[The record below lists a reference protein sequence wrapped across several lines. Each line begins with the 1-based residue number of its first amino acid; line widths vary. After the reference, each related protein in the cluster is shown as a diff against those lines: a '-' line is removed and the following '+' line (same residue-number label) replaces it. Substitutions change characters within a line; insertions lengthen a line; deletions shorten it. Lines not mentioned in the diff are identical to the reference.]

1 MGIKT
6 KDTINIFLSR
16 NKRRCRSN
24 LSRLGVRIFDAI
36 FGKFYFLNIEN
47 NSINFVL
54 QNPIDFKL
62 SKADWVVANKY
73 LNHYFD
79 LLGSDWVQVSYG
91 MSCAGF
97 LDVRYDP
104 GPLFSKSWLGKDG
117 LKIRNIRSH
126 ISPRYIPIDW
136 QVDFKSGYRW
146 SENKWYRNISYE
158 KLKGVDIK
166 VPWELS
172 RLQHLPLLAATYADK
187 REDKWAIEI
196 IDQTLDWISANP
208 PRYGVNWACTM
219 DVSIRVVNILIAIDI
234 LRSSGYRPSIE
245 VEKILTASI
254 YSHAKHISANLEW
267 SEVMRGNHY
276 LANIAGLLVTSIYLP
291 SSDETNAWIMYSTQE
306 IMIEMERQF
315 LHDGGHFEAS
325 TCYHSFC
332 MEMIAVAILFSES
345 IPTKRL
351 EIIFDSAE
359 VRFWSGA
366 GLRKDTYIKLKSNYY
381 LSGSIF
387 SNDFHDKFLSGI
399 HFIADV
405 LKPNGHLPQIGDN
418 DSGRFIGLL
427 GSYFLKDFE
436 GILSLHKNF
445 NGALGWIGLLL
456 PILPTRIIDA
466 FTSSYIDK
474 SYEIFGASILQN
486 CPKNRYSMEWNNPRL
501 SFMPTFDGDKPTYFI
516 DRFIERSTHKVASE
530 LLIDGAEFLNGLE
543 LYAYQDFGLYIF
555 KSKRIYLSIRCGYA
569 KWDSSGCHAH
579 EDQLSLE
586 IMIDGKSISRDPGT
600 YVYTPSRHLRNLYRS
615 SATHVAPYT
624 QTKKSQLYSGDS
636 NSPPFSPPRHYF
648 GKCIKVSEKFF
659 FGISSVDGGEV
670 MRKVELYDDR
680 LAVTDYYRLDESWY
694 APNESLFSPFVN
706 IPFSP
711 GYGHQ

>member
-36 FGKFYFLNIEN
+36 FGKFYFLNFKN
-47 NSINFVL
+47 NSICFVL

-62 SKADWVVANKY
+62 SKTDWIVANKY

-97 LDVRYDP
+97 LGARYDP
-104 GPLFSKSWLGKDG
+104 GPLFSKSWLGKDR

-126 ISPRYIPIDW
+126 ISPSYIPIDW

-146 SENKWYRNISYE
+146 SEKKWYRNISYGE
-158 KLKGVDIK
+158 LKGVDIK

-172 RLQHLPLLAATYADK
+172 RLQHLPLLAAAYADK
-187 REDKWAIEI
+187 REDKWAVEV

-208 PRYGVNWACTM
+208 PRYGVNWSCTM
-219 DVSIRVVNILIAIDI
+219 DVSIRVVNILIAVDI
-234 LRSSGYRPSIE
+234 IRSSGYRPSIE
-245 VEKILTASI
+245 VENILTASI
-254 YSHAKHISANLEW
+254 YCHAKHISANLEW
-267 SEVMRGNHY
+267 SEAMRGNHY

-291 SSDETNAWIMYSTQE
+291 SSDETNAWIMYSAQE

-332 MEMIAVAILFSES
+332 TEMIAAAILFSES
-345 IPTKRL
+345 IPPKRL
-351 EIIFDSAE
+351 EIIFDSSK
-359 VRFWSGA
+359 VRFWPGA
-366 GLRKDTYIKLKSNYY
+366 GLTKDTYQQLKSNHDET
-381 LSGSIF
+381 GSIF
-387 SNDFHDKFLSGI
+387 GKDFYDKFLSAI
-399 HFIADV
+399 NFIADV
-405 LKPNGHLPQIGDN
+405 LMPNGLLPQIGDN

-427 GSYFLKDFE
+427 GGYSLQDPE
-436 GILSLHKNF
+436 DISSLHKNF
-445 NGALGWIGLLL
+445 VSTLGWMGLLFPVL
-456 PILPTRIIDA
+456 PKQIINALTSTYIDHSYVIFGSSIFAECLKNRKPLNWKKPHLSFSPIFTRDK
-466 FTSSYIDK
+466 SSYFI
-474 SYEIFGASILQN
+474 E
-486 CPKNRYSMEWNNPRL
+486 R
-501 SFMPTFDGDKPTYFI
+501 FM
-516 DRFIERSTHKVASE
+516 ERSTHNVASE
-530 LLIDGAEFLNGLE
+530 LVIKGPEFLNALE
-543 LYAYQDFGLYIF
+543 IYAYQNFGLYVF
-555 KSKRIYLSIRCGYA
+555 KSRRMYLSVRCGYA

-586 IMIDGKSISRDPGT
+586 IMIDGRSISRDPGA
-600 YVYTPSRHLRNLYRS
+600 YVYTPSRYFRNLYRS
-615 SATHVAPYT
+615 SATHVAPCT
-624 QTKKSQLYSGDS
+624 QSKKSQLYVVDH
-636 NSPPFSPPRHYF
+636 NRPPFASPKHYS
-648 GKCIKVSEKFF
+648 GKCIHFSEKSF

-670 MRKVELYDDR
+670 MRKVELYEDR
-680 LAVTDYYRLDESWY
+680 LVVHDYYRLDEFWH
-694 APNESLFSPFVN
+694 APNKSLFLPLVN

-711 GYGHQ
+711 GYGQ